1 MQEPNT
7 LQVGSI
13 VVAKRHT
20 AVCDVGEVG
29 VCYECYSIA
38 DRPGWSFIF
47 QQGRYDGFSPDEVEM
62 ILHVTGQVCTAV
74 ADYQFLNVMR
84 VTRDYQEGYFNPAF
98 VMVTAAPMP
107 PKPM

>member
-1 MQEPNT
+1 MQEQNT

-20 AVCDVGEVG
+20 AVCEIGEVG

-47 QQGRYDGFSPDEVEM
+47 QQGRYDGFSPNEVDTM
-62 ILHVTGQVCTAV
+62 LHVTGQVCPAV
-74 ADYQFLNVMR
+74 TSYKFHNVARLSKDY
-84 VTRDYQEGYFNPAF
+84 EAGYFNSAF
-98 VMVTAAPMP
+98 MMVPAAPMP
-107 PKPM
+107 PQPM